1 MTKTPNLSIWN
12 YTTTLKM
19 YYLIPPPL
27 LVLGTESRVSGM
39 LGTYLLLCYLTLT
52 YKNSPGRHGGAV
64 SVIPATQEAEVGISQ
79 VQAGLSN
86 SANSVSKKKKKEKTL
101 GGLWFKASST
111 KKEKKKKARS
121 YLKKQAGGHMWWLMP
136 QIPPT

>member
-86 SANSVSKKKKKEKTL
+86 SANSVSKKKKKREDIRRIVVQ
-101 GGLWFKASST
+101 GQFN
-111 KKEKKKKARS
+111 KKRKKKKS
-121 YLKKQAGGHMWWLMP
+121 KILS
-136 QIPPT
+136 